1 MLAVEDMRI
10 VCAKY
15 MARHYLS
22 PNYAPY
28 DVARRQWIEGF
39 AAFLLGNPT
48 FKTSVWAREFCRVH
62 NKGRPY
68 KWDNPAINSCENIVT
83 GVELR
88 VLFEDRELMYLFHNL
103 FSEEE

>member
-22 PNYAPY
+22 PNYTSQ
-28 DVARRQWIEGF
+28 DIARREWIEGF

-48 FKTSVWAREFCRVH
+48 FRTSVWVREFCRLH
-62 NKGRPY
+62 HKEQTHHD
-68 KWDNPAINSCENIVT
+68 KSIT
-83 GVELR
+83 GVKLT
-88 VLFEDRELMYLFHNL
+88 VVFEDREWLYLLHNL
-103 FSEEE
+103 FNEEE